1 MMLSGCLIT
10 VIPLALAIGYMKF
23 DPKIMPY
30 LGIWAVNNLVF
41 VAFAGEVLFR
51 GMLRGACL
59 PIRTIGAGT
68 RPLQSQSAR
77 SCSACCTIR
86 AA

>member
-51 GMLRGACL
+51 GMIRGACL
-59 PIRTIGAGT
+59 PIRTIGLAPSLCDYDHGNPV
-68 RPLQSQSAR
+68 RH
-77 SCSACCTIR
+77 
-86 AA
+86 AALLH

>member
-41 VAFAGEVLFR
+41 VAFAEEVLVR
-51 GMLRGACL
+51 GMIQGRMLA
-59 PIRTIGAGT
+59 
-68 RPLQSQSAR
+68 
-77 SCSACCTIR
+77 
-86 AA
+86 